1 MRVLT
6 DPTTLAAPD
15 RGSHAAIGNF
25 DGVHRGHREVLETAR
40 GEARRRSGP
49 LSVVTFEP
57 HPRSFFQP
65 GLKPFRLTPAA
76 RKAALL
82 RQYGVDLLFVLTF
95 DKRLA
100 SMSAEDFAID
110 VLGAR
115 LGLASVAV
123 GANFRFGHARIGD
136 PGLLRALAPIA
147 GYTVADVRMM
157 GKGGASHSSSSI
169 RAALAA
175 GDPGEAAR
183 QLGYWH
189 RIEGKVRRGERRGRD
204 LGMPTANLALGEV
217 CRPAFGVY
225 TARVE
230 TGAGRRHDAVAN
242 IGVSPMFP
250 GRSACLEVHLFDF
263 AGDLY
268 GEFLSVELVAFQRR
282 EATFNSL
289 TDLADQMQRDAA
301 TARATL
307 ARLRADGECGATP
320 G

>member
-82 RQYGVDLLFVLTF
+82 QQFGVDLLFVLTF
-95 DKRLA
+95 DERLA
-100 SMSAEDFAID
+100 GMSAEDFALD
-110 VLGAR
+110 VLGDR

-175 GDPGEAAR
+175 GDPGR
-183 QLGYWH
+183 
-189 RIEGKVRRGERRGRD
+189 RRGSSVTGTASRGRCA
-204 LGMPTANLALGEV
+204 GARGGVAISACRRPTSPSASVSSRLRGLHRPGGDRR
-217 CRPAFGVY
+217 RPA
-225 TARVE
+225 
-230 TGAGRRHDAVAN
+230 
-242 IGVSPMFP
+242 P
-250 GRSACLEVHLFDF
+250 
-263 AGDLY
+263 
-268 GEFLSVELVAFQRR
+268 
-282 EATFNSL
+282 
-289 TDLADQMQRDAA
+289 
-301 TARATL
+301 
-307 ARLRADGECGATP
+307 
-320 G
+320 